1 MMRPRAGTGKRIYGR
16 RGEQGIAL
24 VLALL
29 SMITLLL
36 AAAAGLLVGSAD
48 VSAMRNYRGAG
59 QVHFVAESGVSE
71 ALQTGNGPGV
81 INFLYDVVRQWAL
94 LLGAS
99 TLDCSSQH
107 R

>member
-1 MMRPRAGTGKRIYGR
+1 MRPRAGTGKRIYGR

-48 VSAMRNYRGAG
+48 VSAMRSSR
-59 QVHFVAESGVSE
+59 VMRSM
-71 ALQTGNGPGV
+71 T
-81 INFLYDVVRQWAL
+81 VRVTFWL
-94 LLGAS
+94 
-99 TLDCSSQH
+99 CE
-107 R
+107 